1 MYSVTNSV
9 QEIIFSYIS
18 SKIARFCLV
27 SHEFPLEGK
36 KGDKTLLKQES
47 MSNMAR
53 TECV

>member
-1 MYSVTNSV
+1 MCSVTNNV

-36 KGDKTLLKQES
+36 KGEKTLLKQDN
-47 MSNMAR
+47 MSNVAR
-53 TECV
+53 TERV